1 MRNRHADHHKSRTRP
16 RISPQEH
23 ELLAQNLGAC
33 LLRVPA
39 SPDLSRWLM
48 GLKGAASLA
57 RNTLNILAMELPQA
71 DALLPELPR
80 SVWGLILLGS

>member
-1 MRNRHADHHKSRTRP
+1 
-16 RISPQEH
+16 
-23 ELLAQNLGAC
+23 
-33 LLRVPA
+33 
-39 SPDLSRWLM
+39 M